1 MKKIAT
7 TINRTSLT
15 RKLTLLLLFTIFF
28 QLTSKAANYYWVG
41 GSGSWADLNH
51 WATTSGGTGGSGIFS
66 PPGNNDDL
74 FFDAN
79 SGAGIIIVDLTVAV
93 KNARNITVNI
103 PAAVGSLKWTGNIRF
118 QFYGDMNLVT
128 AVDFSAYTG
137 PIHIYQTTPTKN
149 IYTGNNTFYSPVY
162 FEPNQSA
169 NTVITGQYRNFS
181 STTLELAATTDKVTF
196 SSSAAALGNYVE
208 VKKGEAHFNQGLAPI
223 LLSASPNLLIRQTGS
238 LYASNNCIASDLN
251 NAGYVNLNEANTA
264 PNHQFRSIDIYT
276 VETQTVASTLDFH
289 GSTVNITDYWR
300 YGRSNST
307 LYSINATGSTLNF
320 NSSAL
325 NFYPLEY
332 TFNNVI
338 VSGGG
343 TPFRFVY
350 EYVTSP
356 TNPNFNLVKLERS
369 TNMQFVSPG
378 GVLLLP
384 TIDSMH
390 LIPGGEYSY
399 RTLVNSVEIIET
411 PGATCRFV
419 CNKLSQVGTCEKPI
433 TINRFGYSLGSASTV
448 HSQYIISK
456 DIMAQGPAT
465 PYLPGTGSLSI
476 LGSHP
481 GWDFTPIPP
490 TSRTLVW
497 VGAVPVNINDSTT
510 YKRWE
515 HSLNWRDLAFDPGA
529 FNIAT
534 GGPGYTIGTPA
545 CPPTKVDSV
554 VFLNN
559 SYVRIDSITSAYT
572 RSINWIGSGRLNA
585 TDFKKLEIWGA
596 LTLSYTMRNDFY
608 GTVYFKS
615 DRPYRCT
622 IQTRSRPFRKGVV
635 FDAALASSS
644 WLLRDSII
652 ALKID
657 PNCSG
662 PNGAQSMRIS
672 SGHLHTGTVNCGPGT
687 NGSLRLFGLYG
698 LSGILSLYDSD
709 IYILGGAGSNNVLDI
724 LGTVINPGTSH
735 FICKNT
741 LAGGMQSL
749 TLGDG
754 KHYSEITLDRTT
766 PPVSISDFSHNVFLT
781 KDTIQTINATVNSSP
796 WFFTK
801 LTSNAGL
808 VRKLDLH
815 TAISSRSIFT
825 GDNGTNSDVYS
836 MTIDSLYLYGLVYHG
851 MRLKVRSYLNMSPG
865 HYSYF
870 YTTAPPLNLE
880 LMGATPAFPNNIFNS
895 CASGTSSYSG
905 ANASINGTCTQPITL
920 EGGIIN
926 VVSPTPVAASYLNL
940 VNNSII
946 GSGGSFTNSTTSG
959 TVTGWTGAPS
969 TPRLLRW
976 KDATATTNH
985 NGNWNDPTYWEQI
998 LPNGTVL
1005 FPAPQCPPTKI
1016 DTALFDNTSFS
1027 ASGQVVTLNGSYEV
1041 GSMYWRN
1048 ISVYTTP
1055 PRLSG
1060 SNLTEMRLFGSLEFH
1075 QNMTNNYLGSFRFKG
1090 VPTVAHPVNHI
1101 TMNQKSFQRFA
1112 YIDADADAMEWQ
1124 LTDSVSF
1131 ALYAPTIPLLSIYR
1145 GRLVTNGN
1153 PIYIAGGG
1161 LDLDFTTN
1169 RYFNFANSRIYCGYG
1184 NFRVLNP
1191 ATATIVSTN
1200 STITVNTGVFQGGG
1214 KVYHNVNA
1222 ASGPSSFSISN
1233 GDSFNNI
1240 LLSATTVNF
1249 TSILGGTGMTAKK
1262 ITSNT
1267 PSLDFNTPLAVIDS
1281 MILNGATSTI
1291 RTSNKYNKSFSV
1303 KEGTTLRLGAK
1314 EVQWFQN
1321 TCNVDLIGTPALQIQ
1336 FFCVTTG
1343 DTAYLRKDSASV
1355 CADFIN
1361 MRDIW
1366 GVGNGVNPAGCTSF
1380 GNAVASPCSYGVM
1393 NAWVPSKCD
1402 TITDDFSA
1410 CGPWTVLNTS
1420 RGRAAFTAGAN
1431 ANNQQNNKG
1440 WDYRPYPPVSQMVMT
1455 TSSPAICAGSSV
1467 TIILSGTAKIPFSF
1481 YYQDN
1486 LGNSYNHYITSPAQ
1500 LTSYNTTNFNFV
1512 FTETQTPGASTVFTP
1527 GTVSVDRCWDNT
1539 SPIGTGSLNVTV
1551 NPIPS
1556 ITNGGLTQAICSG
1569 TTGAFTATTS
1579 VPSTIAWTSPA
1590 VGGITGHS
1598 LSGSGSISEILT
1610 NSTTSPLNVVY
1621 TLTPTAAGCVG
1632 SPATHT
1638 ITVNPRPNAVAGP
1651 AQNMSCIAPTATV
1664 TVSSST
1670 PGVDYSWTGPSV
1682 TAGATTNSATVDAI
1696 GTYTVIVTNP
1706 TTGCTSS
1713 GTVAVSFIADT
1724 QAPTITCPAN
1734 QTATT
1739 GAGSCAASVINPN
1752 PVTADNCGV
1761 TRLSWVMT
1769 GATSGSSPA
1778 TGINN
1783 VGTQSFNLG
1792 VTTVTYTI
1800 SDAVGNTTSCAY
1812 NVTVTDPI
1820 APTVVCPDNMTA
1832 NTSAASCT
1840 ASVTTPNATTN
1851 DNCSV
1856 TRLTWA
1862 LTGATTANSPASG
1875 INNLGTYTFNLGVT
1889 TVTYTVAD
1897 AAGNT
1902 STCSF
1907 TVTVTDNVLPT
1918 ISCSGNLT
1926 ANTSAVSCSASVST
1940 SNPSIADNCSL
1951 ATLTWSLTGATTAN
1965 SSATGINNLGTYTF
1979 NRGITTVTYTVT
1991 DAAGNSSNCSFTVTV
2006 TDNVAPI
2013 INCPANS
2020 TANAGA
2026 VACNASVATTNP
2038 TVSDNCGIATL
2049 TWTMSGAT
2057 TGASP
2062 ATGINNAG
2070 TQTFNIG
2077 VTTVTYV
2084 ATDASGNSS
2093 NCSFT
2098 VTISD
2103 NLAPVFGTCPANMT
2117 ANTTSST
2124 CDSPVNTPAPVVTDN
2139 CSLATLTWALTGAT
2153 TGNSPA
2159 SGINNLG
2166 SHTFNLG
2173 TTTVTYTATDA
2184 AGNSST
2190 CFYTVTITDAQA
2202 PVTPTL
2208 VNVLGQCSAVVLV
2221 PTTTDNCAGIIF
2233 GTTPDPLTYN
2243 AQGTYTVTWTFN
2255 DGNGNSTTATQTVIV
2270 DNNLPP
2276 VPPSLPDVVAQCDTT
2291 LTAPVSTTNCSG
2303 PVTGTTTDP
2312 TTYSTQ
2318 GTYVVTWSFDDG
2330 TGNIVTATQNVIIDD
2345 VTPPVTPVL
2354 SAISDEC
2361 SVTLTAPTTTD
2372 NCVGTVTATT
2382 SDPLVYN
2389 SQGTFTVN
2397 WTFDD
2402 NNGNTSTA
2410 TQTVTINDVTP
2421 PTINGCPTNIAANN
2435 DPGQCTATVN
2445 WVAPL
2450 ASDNCAGVTLTSTHT
2465 SGSTFPSGT
2474 TTVTYTATDAGGNT
2488 VSCSFDVTVT
2498 ENEAPVIAGCPSNI
2512 TTGNDAGDCG
2522 ANVSW
2527 NAPTATDNCPGVT
2540 LTSTHNPGDA
2550 FPTGTTTVTYTATD
2564 AAGNTATCSFDVT
2577 VNDTE
2582 NPVIAG
2588 CPSDIA
2594 IGNTTGNCDGI
2605 ASWTVPTVSDNCPG
2619 VTLTGSHAP
2628 GDVFPLGTT
2637 TVTYTATD
2645 AAGNTSAI
2653 CSFDVTVTDQEDP
2666 VIAGLGDLSICE
2678 GGTVTWA
2685 PFITDNCPGVTFT
2698 STHNPG
2704 DVFQLGTTTV
2714 SYTATDAAGNTSS
2727 TSFNVDIYPLTPLV
2741 IEMNPTEVCAGEPLN
2756 LNSPNLPSNQGATY
2770 EWSLNGVV
2778 VSTDPNYNL
2787 SSTSLLDNGVYDL
2800 VVTQPGGCES
2810 YGQFT
2815 ISLNPCDIII
2825 PEALTPNGDGSNDLF
2840 AIENL
2845 ENYPN
2850 SSVQIVNR
2858 WGNVVFESDDYK
2870 NDWDGT
2876 SYSNLNIGG
2885 NQLPEGTFY
2894 YVLTIGGETD
2904 TKLYGKVYTGYV
2916 YLKR

>member
-1 MKKIAT
+1 
-7 TINRTSLT
+7 
-15 RKLTLLLLFTIFF
+15 
-28 QLTSKAANYYWVG
+28 
-41 GSGSWADLNH
+41 
-51 WATTSGGTGGSGIFS
+51 
-66 PPGNNDDL
+66 
-74 FFDAN
+74 
-79 SGAGIIIVDLTVAV
+79 
-93 KNARNITVNI
+93 
-103 PAAVGSLKWTGNIRF
+103 
-118 QFYGDMNLVT
+118 
-128 AVDFSAYTG
+128 
-137 PIHIYQTTPTKN
+137 
-149 IYTGNNTFYSPVY
+149 
-162 FEPNQSA
+162 
-169 NTVITGQYRNFS
+169 
-181 STTLELAATTDKVTF
+181 
-196 SSSAAALGNYVE
+196 
-208 VKKGEAHFNQGLAPI
+208 
-223 LLSASPNLLIRQTGS
+223 
-238 LYASNNCIASDLN
+238 
-251 NAGYVNLNEANTA
+251 
-264 PNHQFRSIDIYT
+264 
-276 VETQTVASTLDFH
+276 
-289 GSTVNITDYWR
+289 
-300 YGRSNST
+300 
-307 LYSINATGSTLNF
+307 
-320 NSSAL
+320 
-325 NFYPLEY
+325 
-332 TFNNVI
+332 
-338 VSGGG
+338 
-343 TPFRFVY
+343 
-350 EYVTSP
+350 
-356 TNPNFNLVKLERS
+356 
-369 TNMQFVSPG
+369 
-378 GVLLLP
+378 
-384 TIDSMH
+384 
-390 LIPGGEYSY
+390 
-399 RTLVNSVEIIET
+399 
-411 PGATCRFV
+411 
-419 CNKLSQVGTCEKPI
+419 
-433 TINRFGYSLGSASTV
+433 
-448 HSQYIISK
+448 
-456 DIMAQGPAT
+456 
-465 PYLPGTGSLSI
+465 
-476 LGSHP
+476 
-481 GWDFTPIPP
+481 
-490 TSRTLVW
+490 
-497 VGAVPVNINDSTT
+497 
-510 YKRWE
+510 
-515 HSLNWRDLAFDPGA
+515 
-529 FNIAT
+529 
-534 GGPGYTIGTPA
+534 
-545 CPPTKVDSV
+545 
-554 VFLNN
+554 
-559 SYVRIDSITSAYT
+559 
-572 RSINWIGSGRLNA
+572 
-585 TDFKKLEIWGA
+585 
-596 LTLSYTMRNDFY
+596 
-608 GTVYFKS
+608 
-615 DRPYRCT
+615 
-622 IQTRSRPFRKGVV
+622 
-635 FDAALASSS
+635 
-644 WLLRDSII
+644 
-652 ALKID
+652 
-657 PNCSG
+657 
-662 PNGAQSMRIS
+662 
-672 SGHLHTGTVNCGPGT
+672 
-687 NGSLRLFGLYG
+687 
-698 LSGILSLYDSD
+698 
-709 IYILGGAGSNNVLDI
+709 
-724 LGTVINPGTSH
+724 
-735 FICKNT
+735 
-741 LAGGMQSL
+741 
-749 TLGDG
+749 
-754 KHYSEITLDRTT
+754 
-766 PPVSISDFSHNVFLT
+766 
-781 KDTIQTINATVNSSP
+781 
-796 WFFTK
+796 
-801 LTSNAGL
+801 
-808 VRKLDLH
+808 
-815 TAISSRSIFT
+815 
-825 GDNGTNSDVYS
+825 
-836 MTIDSLYLYGLVYHG
+836 
-851 MRLKVRSYLNMSPG
+851 
-865 HYSYF
+865 
-870 YTTAPPLNLE
+870 
-880 LMGATPAFPNNIFNS
+880 
-895 CASGTSSYSG
+895 
-905 ANASINGTCTQPITL
+905 
-920 EGGIIN
+920 
-926 VVSPTPVAASYLNL
+926 
-940 VNNSII
+940 
-946 GSGGSFTNSTTSG
+946 
-959 TVTGWTGAPS
+959 
-969 TPRLLRW
+969 
-976 KDATATTNH
+976 
-985 NGNWNDPTYWEQI
+985 
-998 LPNGTVL
+998 
-1005 FPAPQCPPTKI
+1005 
-1016 DTALFDNTSFS
+1016 
-1027 ASGQVVTLNGSYEV
+1027 
-1041 GSMYWRN
+1041 
-1048 ISVYTTP
+1048 
-1055 PRLSG
+1055 
-1060 SNLTEMRLFGSLEFH
+1060 
-1075 QNMTNNYLGSFRFKG
+1075 
-1090 VPTVAHPVNHI
+1090 
-1101 TMNQKSFQRFA
+1101 
-1112 YIDADADAMEWQ
+1112 
-1124 LTDSVSF
+1124 
-1131 ALYAPTIPLLSIYR
+1131 
-1145 GRLVTNGN
+1145 
-1153 PIYIAGGG
+1153 
-1161 LDLDFTTN
+1161 
-1169 RYFNFANSRIYCGYG
+1169 
-1184 NFRVLNP
+1184 
-1191 ATATIVSTN
+1191 
-1200 STITVNTGVFQGGG
+1200 
-1214 KVYHNVNA
+1214 
-1222 ASGPSSFSISN
+1222 
-1233 GDSFNNI
+1233 
-1240 LLSATTVNF
+1240 
-1249 TSILGGTGMTAKK
+1249 
-1262 ITSNT
+1262 
-1267 PSLDFNTPLAVIDS
+1267 
-1281 MILNGATSTI
+1281 
-1291 RTSNKYNKSFSV
+1291 
-1303 KEGTTLRLGAK
+1303 
-1314 EVQWFQN
+1314 
-1321 TCNVDLIGTPALQIQ
+1321 
-1336 FFCVTTG
+1336 
-1343 DTAYLRKDSASV
+1343 
-1355 CADFIN
+1355 
-1361 MRDIW
+1361 
-1366 GVGNGVNPAGCTSF
+1366 
-1380 GNAVASPCSYGVM
+1380 
-1393 NAWVPSKCD
+1393 
-1402 TITDDFSA
+1402 
-1410 CGPWTVLNTS
+1410 
-1420 RGRAAFTAGAN
+1420 
-1431 ANNQQNNKG
+1431 
-1440 WDYRPYPPVSQMVMT
+1440 
-1455 TSSPAICAGSSV
+1455 
-1467 TIILSGTAKIPFSF
+1467 
-1481 YYQDN
+1481 
-1486 LGNSYNHYITSPAQ
+1486 
-1500 LTSYNTTNFNFV
+1500 
-1512 FTETQTPGASTVFTP
+1512 
-1527 GTVSVDRCWDNT
+1527 
-1539 SPIGTGSLNVTV
+1539 
-1551 NPIPS
+1551 
-1556 ITNGGLTQAICSG
+1556 
-1569 TTGAFTATTS
+1569 
-1579 VPSTIAWTSPA
+1579 
-1590 VGGITGHS
+1590 
-1598 LSGSGSISEILT
+1598 
-1610 NSTTSPLNVVY
+1610 
-1621 TLTPTAAGCVG
+1621 
-1632 SPATHT
+1632 
-1638 ITVNPRPNAVAGP
+1638 
-1651 AQNMSCIAPTATV
+1651 
-1664 TVSSST
+1664 
-1670 PGVDYSWTGPSV
+1670 
-1682 TAGATTNSATVDAI
+1682 
-1696 GTYTVIVTNP
+1696 
-1706 TTGCTSS
+1706 
-1713 GTVAVSFIADT
+1713 
-1724 QAPTITCPAN
+1724 
-1734 QTATT
+1734 
-1739 GAGSCAASVINPN
+1739 
-1752 PVTADNCGV
+1752 
-1761 TRLSWVMT
+1761 
-1769 GATSGSSPA
+1769 
-1778 TGINN
+1778 
-1783 VGTQSFNLG
+1783 
-1792 VTTVTYTI
+1792 
-1800 SDAVGNTTSCAY
+1800 
-1812 NVTVTDPI
+1812 
-1820 APTVVCPDNMTA
+1820 
-1832 NTSAASCT
+1832 
-1840 ASVTTPNATTN
+1840 
-1851 DNCSV
+1851 
-1856 TRLTWA
+1856 
-1862 LTGATTANSPASG
+1862 
-1875 INNLGTYTFNLGVT
+1875 
-1889 TVTYTVAD
+1889 
-1897 AAGNT
+1897 
-1902 STCSF
+1902 
-1907 TVTVTDNVLPT
+1907 
-1918 ISCSGNLT
+1918 
-1926 ANTSAVSCSASVST
+1926 VSCSASVST

>member
-1 MKKIAT
+1 MKQIAT

-15 RKLTLLLLFTIFF
+15 RKLTLLLLFTTFF
-28 QLTSKAANYYWVG
+28 QFTSKAMDYYWVG
-41 GSGSWADLNH
+41 GSGNWSDLNH
-51 WATTSGGTGGSGIFS
+51 WATTSGGTGGLGIPNQPFTTDDVFFNSASGFTV
-66 PPGNNDDL
+66 GNATVTLDL
-74 FFDAN
+74 A
-79 SGAGIIIVDLTVAV
+79 VA
-93 KNARNITVNI
+93 KNAHDITVNVPGI
-103 PAAVGSLKWTGNIRF
+103 TLNWVGSTNF
-118 QFYGDMNLVT
+118 QFYGDMHLLT
-128 AVDFSAYTG
+128 AVNFGSFTG
-137 PIHIYQTTPTKN
+137 TIRVYQEEPVPLSTKIINTSGN
-149 IYTGNNTFYSPVY
+149 IFYSPVV
-162 FEPNQSA
+162 FMPNQSN
-169 NTVITGQYRNFS
+169 NTIITSEYKNR
-181 STTLELAATTDKVTF
+181 STTTLDLASSTDKVTF
-196 SSSAAALGNYVE
+196 SFSAALGDYVE

-223 LLSASPNLLIRQTGS
+223 LLPASPNLLIRQAGS
-238 LYASNNCIASDLN
+238 LYASNNCIAKDLF
-251 NAGYVNLNEANTA
+251 NAGYVNLNEANSA

-289 GSTVNITDYWR
+289 GSTVNITDFWR

-307 LYSINATGSTLNF
+307 LYSINAAGSTLNF
-320 NSSAL
+320 NASAL

-356 TNPNFNLVKLERS
+356 TNPNFNLLKLERS

-384 TIDSMH
+384 TVDSMH
-390 LIPGGEYSY
+390 LIPGCEYSY
-399 RTLVNSVEIIET
+399 RTLVSSIEIAEA

-433 TINRFGYSLGSASTV
+433 TINRLGYSLGAASTV

-465 PYLPGTGSLSI
+465 PYLPGTGSISI

-490 TSRTLVW
+490 ASRTLVW
-497 VGAVPVNINDSTT
+497 VGPAPVNINDSTS

-515 HSLNWRDLAFDPGA
+515 SSLNWRDFANDPGA
-529 FNIAT
+529 FNFAT
-534 GGPGYTIGTPA
+534 GGPGYYGLGLPA

-559 SYVRIDSITSAYT
+559 SYVRIDSITNAYA
-572 RSINWIGSGRLNA
+572 RSINWIGNGRLNA

-596 LTLSYTMRNDFY
+596 LTLSDSMRNDFY
-608 GTVYFKS
+608 GTVYFKN
-615 DRPYRCT
+615 DRPYRCA

-644 WLLRDSII
+644 WLLKDSII
-652 ALKID
+652 ALKMD
-657 PNCSG
+657 PNCNG
-662 PNGAQSMRIS
+662 PLGAQSMRIS
-672 SGHLHTGTVNCGPGT
+672 SGHLHTGTINCGSGI
-687 NGSLRLFGLYG
+687 NGALQLFGLFG
-698 LSGILSLYDSD
+698 HGGALSLYDSD
-709 IYILGGAGSNNVLDI
+709 IHIMGGSGSSVVLDI
-724 LGTVINPGTSH
+724 LGTTINPGTSH

-741 LAGGMQSL
+741 IGGGLQSL
-749 TLGDG
+749 AFGDG
-754 KHYSEITLDRTT
+754 KHYYEITLDRPT

-801 LTSNAGL
+801 LTANAGL

-815 TAISSRSIFT
+815 TAMSSRSIFS

-880 LMGATPAFPNNIFNS
+880 LMGATPSFPNNIFNS
-895 CASGTSSYSG
+895 CVAGSSSYSG
-905 ANASINGTCTQPITL
+905 ATTSINGSCTLPITI

-926 VVSPTPVAASYLNL
+926 VVSPTPVTASYLNL

-946 GSGGSFTNSTTSG
+946 GSGGSYTNSTTSG
-959 TVTGWTGAPS
+959 TVTGWSGAPA

-976 KDATATTNH
+976 KDATASANH

-1027 ASGQVVTLNGSYEV
+1027 ATGQIVTLNGSYEV

-1048 ISVYTTP
+1048 ISVYAIP
-1055 PRLSG
+1055 PRLAG
-1060 SNLTEMRLFGSLEFH
+1060 SNLTEMKLFGSLEFH
-1075 QNMTNNYLGSFRFKG
+1075 QNMSNNYMGSFRFKG

-1112 YIDADADAMEWQ
+1112 LFDADADATEWH
-1124 LTDSVSF
+1124 LNDSMSF
-1131 ALYAPTIPLLSIYR
+1131 SLYAPNIALLSHYR
-1145 GRLVTNGN
+1145 GRLITNGN

-1161 LDLDFTTN
+1161 LDLDFSTN

-1191 ATATIVSTN
+1191 ATVTIVSTN
-1200 STITVNTGVFQGGG
+1200 SKIFLSNGTFIGGG
-1214 KVYHNVNA
+1214 KVYNDLIGVSSNGGIIGVQVTTGDVFNVITLNNSTTLFTGG
-1222 ASGPSSFSISN
+1222 SGLVAKKISN
-1233 GDSFNNI
+1233 N
-1240 LLSATTVNF
+1240 
-1249 TSILGGTGMTAKK
+1249 TSILTY
-1262 ITSNT
+1262 
-1267 PSLDFNTPLAVIDS
+1267 NTPLSEIDTMLLLGS
-1281 MILNGATSTI
+1281 SSTI
-1291 RTSNKYNKSFSV
+1291 LTSNKYHKAFEV
-1303 KEGTTLRLGAK
+1303 APGTTLILGTSS
-1314 EVQWFQN
+1314 VQWFQN
-1321 TCNVDLIGTPALQIQ
+1321 KCNVDLIGQGTPIQ
-1336 FFCVTTG
+1336 MYSTTAG
-1343 DTAYLRKDSASV
+1343 SPAYMRKDSATV

-1361 MRDIW
+1361 IRDVW
-1366 GVGNGVNPAGCTSF
+1366 GIGNGNNIGLCNSFASDTAVTNCPPSPA
-1380 GNAVASPCSYGVM
+1380 
-1393 NAWVPSKCD
+1393 NAWIVSTCD
-1402 TITDDFSA
+1402 TVTDFNSS
-1410 CGPWTVLNTS
+1410 CGPWEIANPL
-1420 RGRAAFTAGAN
+1420 RGRAAFTAGIN
-1431 ANNQQNNKG
+1431 ANPQGNTGG
-1440 WDYRPYPPVSQMVMT
+1440 WDFRAYPPVPSISLA
-1455 TSSPAICAGSSV
+1455 SSNPSICEGQSV
-1467 TIILSGTAKIPFSF
+1467 TLSISGIAKIPFTF
-1481 YYQDN
+1481 YYSDSDLN
-1486 LGNSYNHYITSPAQ
+1486 DHFVTITNAGQ
-1500 LTSYNTTNFNFV
+1500 LASYNTTTHA
-1512 FTETQTPGASTVFTP
+1512 FTYTVTVTPATSISYEP
-1527 GTVSVDRCWDNT
+1527 GTITIDRCFNNT
-1539 SPIGTGSLNVTV
+1539 SAIGSGSLNITV

-1610 NSTTSPLNVVY
+1610 NSTASPLNVVY
-1621 TLTPTAAGCVG
+1621 TLTPTAAGCTG
-1632 SPATHT
+1632 LPSTHT

-1651 AQNMSCIAPTATV
+1651 AQSMSCITPTATV

-1682 TAGATTNSATVDAI
+1682 TAGATTNAATVDAI

-1706 TTGCTSS
+1706 VTGCASS
-1713 GTVAVSFIADT
+1713 S
-1724 QAPTITCPAN
+1724 
-1734 QTATT
+1734 
-1739 GAGSCAASVINPN
+1739 
-1752 PVTADNCGV
+1752 
-1761 TRLSWVMT
+1761 
-1769 GATSGSSPA
+1769 
-1778 TGINN
+1778 
-1783 VGTQSFNLG
+1783 
-1792 VTTVTYTI
+1792 
-1800 SDAVGNTTSCAY
+1800 
-1812 NVTVTDPI
+1812 
-1820 APTVVCPDNMTA
+1820 
-1832 NTSAASCT
+1832 
-1840 ASVTTPNATTN
+1840 
-1851 DNCSV
+1851 
-1856 TRLTWA
+1856 
-1862 LTGATTANSPASG
+1862 
-1875 INNLGTYTFNLGVT
+1875 
-1889 TVTYTVAD
+1889 
-1897 AAGNT
+1897 
-1902 STCSF
+1902 
-1907 TVTVTDNVLPT
+1907 
-1918 ISCSGNLT
+1918 
-1926 ANTSAVSCSASVST
+1926 
-1940 SNPSIADNCSL
+1940 
-1951 ATLTWSLTGATTAN
+1951 
-1965 SSATGINNLGTYTF
+1965 
-1979 NRGITTVTYTVT
+1979 
-1991 DAAGNSSNCSFTVTV
+1991 
-2006 TDNVAPI
+2006 
-2013 INCPANS
+2013 
-2020 TANAGA
+2020 
-2026 VACNASVATTNP
+2026 
-2038 TVSDNCGIATL
+2038 TVSVNFAPD
-2049 TWTMSGAT
+2049 
-2057 TGASP
+2057 
-2062 ATGINNAG
+2062 
-2070 TQTFNIG
+2070 
-2077 VTTVTYV
+2077 VT
-2084 ATDASGNSS
+2084 
-2093 NCSFT
+2093 
-2098 VTISD
+2098 
-2103 NLAPVFGTCPANMT
+2103 P
-2117 ANTTSST
+2117 
-2124 CDSPVNTPAPVVTDN
+2124 
-2139 CSLATLTWALTGAT
+2139 
-2153 TGNSPA
+2153 
-2159 SGINNLG
+2159 
-2166 SHTFNLG
+2166 
-2173 TTTVTYTATDA
+2173 
-2184 AGNSST
+2184 
-2190 CFYTVTITDAQA
+2190 

-2208 VNVLGQCSAVVLV
+2208 AIVTGQCSATVTAPTTTDNCAGTITGTTANPLTYSTQGTFTVNWTFNDGNGQSITVPQTVIIDDVTPPVTPTLATLTGQCSVTVTAPTTTDNCAGTITGTTVNPLTYNTEGTFTVNWTLNDGNGQSITVPQTVIIDDVTPPVTPTLATLTGQCSAVVPV

-2233 GTTPDPLTYN
+2233 GTTSDPLTYN
-2243 AQGTYTVTWTFN
+2243 SQGTFTVTWTFN

-2276 VPPSLPDVVAQCDTT
+2276 VPPVLPDIVAECNATVPT
-2291 LTAPVSTTNCSG
+2291 PVSTTNCSG
-2303 PVTGTTTDP
+2303 PATGTTTDP
-2312 TTYSTQ
+2312 TSYSAQ
-2318 GTYVVTWSFDDG
+2318 GNYVVTWSFDDG
-2330 TGNIVTATQNVIIDD
+2330 TGNIVTAPQNVFIDD

-2361 SVTLTAPTTTD
+2361 TVTLTAPTTTD
-2372 NCVGTVTATT
+2372 NCAGTVTATT
-2382 SDPLVYN
+2382 SDPLIYN
-2389 SQGTFTVN
+2389 SQGTFTVD

-2402 NNGNTSTA
+2402 NNGNTSTVS
-2410 TQTVTINDVTP
+2410 QTVTINDVTP

-2445 WVAPL
+2445 WVAPI
-2450 ASDNCAGVTLTSTHT
+2450 ASDNCAGVTLTSTHA
-2465 SGSTFPSGT
+2465 SGSTFPTGT

-2498 ENEAPVIAGCPSNI
+2498 ENEAPVIAGCPGNI

-2522 ANVSW
+2522 ANVNW
-2527 NAPTATDNCPGVT
+2527 NVPTATDNCPGVT

-2564 AAGNTATCSFDVT
+2564 AAGNTVTCSFDVT

-2582 NPVIAG
+2582 NPVITG
-2588 CPSDIA
+2588 CPSAIA

-2653 CSFDVTVTDQEDP
+2653 CSFDVTVTDQENP

-2678 GGTVTWA
+2678 GGTVTWT

-2714 SYTATDAAGNTSS
+2714 SYTATDAAGNTS
-2727 TSFNVDIYPLTPLV
+2727 TASFNVDIYPLTPMV
-2741 IEMNPTEVCAGEPLN
+2741 IEMNPTEVCAGEPLS
-2756 LNSPNLPSNQGATY
+2756 LNIVNMPANGTY

-2778 VSTDPNYNL
+2778 VSTNPSYVL
-2787 SSTSLLDNGVYDL
+2787 TSTSLLDNGVYDL
-2800 VVTQPGGCES
+2800 IVTQPGGCES